1 MKKILV
7 SFGDSRMKLQSE
19 RLQRQAEEMNI
30 YDKIYICNEND
41 LSSDFCEKY
50 AKELVFGS
58 RGFGYWC
65 WKPQIIHQILQK
77 MQDGD
82 ILQYIDIGCHL
93 NPKGRERLEQ
103 YFAITETA
111 PSGILVFSNTSY
123 EYSFSKGDLLDYLE
137 VRNRADIVY
146 TPQIEAGV
154 CFIKKCNK
162 TMELVQKWL
171 DVIATDFAL
180 INDTPSKT
188 PNLNGFIEHRHDQS
202 IFSILVKKQ
211 GCCMCPNYELLNFRN
226 KKSTFPIESRRDTAI
241 YKTLKEQKISR
252 MKHKLFMGMINIISV
267 LIPNRKLRHHFKI
280 KYKKKRV

>member
-1 MKKILV
+1 
-7 SFGDSRMKLQSE
+7 
-19 RLQRQAEEMNI
+19 
-30 YDKIYICNEND
+30 
-41 LSSDFCEKY
+41 
-50 AKELVFGS
+50 
-58 RGFGYWC
+58 
-65 WKPQIIHQILQK
+65 

-162 TMELVQKWL
+162 TMV
-171 DVIATDFAL
+171 
-180 INDTPSKT
+180 
-188 PNLNGFIEHRHDQS
+188 
-202 IFSILVKKQ
+202 SILVKKQ

>member
-93 NPKGRERLEQ
+93 NPKGREQEFVSQ
-103 YFAITETA
+103 AHDYSIIYAIFLVHKTCS
-111 PSGILVFSNTSY
+111 SGIDMLKMAGRALLKWHFVEFYRENVSNVPS
-123 EYSFSKGDLLDYLE
+123 SKK
-137 VRNRADIVY
+137 I
-146 TPQIEAGV
+146 
-154 CFIKKCNK
+154 
-162 TMELVQKWL
+162 
-171 DVIATDFAL
+171 L
-180 INDTPSKT
+180 IST
-188 PNLNGFIEHRHDQS
+188 
-202 IFSILVKKQ
+202 IF
-211 GCCMCPNYELLNFRN
+211 R
-226 KKSTFPIESRRDTAI
+226 
-241 YKTLKEQKISR
+241 
-252 MKHKLFMGMINIISV
+252 
-267 LIPNRKLRHHFKI
+267 
-280 KYKKKRV
+280 